1 MSTNTTFV
9 TLCDEITIATARD
22 TQPQLVAALS
32 AEMDIEIDVSQV
44 SEIDSAGLQL
54 LIAAKHEAIAQH
66 KTLRLVDHSQTV
78 LDLLDRCDLVG
89 FFGDPIVLEKEP
101 AV

>member
-1 MSTNTTFV
+1 MNTSTV
-9 TLCDEITIATARD
+9 LMALSGEITIATARA

-32 AEMDIEIDVSQV
+32 AGVDIEVDVSEV

-54 LIAAKHEAIAQH
+54 LIAAKHEAAAQH
-66 KTLRLVDHSQTV
+66 KTLRLVGHSTVV

-89 FFGDPIVLEKEP
+89 FFGDPIVLHKES
-101 AV
+101 VV